1 VREVLGGQR
10 VHTRTQRGTF
20 YKGPIEMY
28 NLLSDDGDLY
38 LPFQLTFYAN
48 RRQVEVES
56 FFVAR
61 DLTGIT
67 SDDGG
72 RRNVNPPVDGYPGV
86 PDTGVVVALSNAGA
100 NVSGLSNDLNAKV
113 ADAELLTIFLPLSF
127 TKVR

>member
-1 VREVLGGQR
+1 
-10 VHTRTQRGTF
+10 
-20 YKGPIEMY
+20 MY
-28 NLLSDDGDLY
+28 NLLSDGGDLY

-100 NVSGLSNDLNAKV
+100 NVSGLSNDLNVKV
-113 ADAELLTIFLPLSF
+113 DDAELLTIFLPLSF
-127 TKVR
+127 DKLR